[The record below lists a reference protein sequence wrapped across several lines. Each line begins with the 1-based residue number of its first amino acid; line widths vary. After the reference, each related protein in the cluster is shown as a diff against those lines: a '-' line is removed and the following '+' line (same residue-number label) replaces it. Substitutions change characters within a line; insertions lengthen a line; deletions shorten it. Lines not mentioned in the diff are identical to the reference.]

1 MEEALAKSETS
12 FATGQIVKGTIIEI
26 RSKEVMVDIGYKS
39 EGSVPASEFED
50 LDEELKVG
58 DEVDV
63 LILQLEDRDGMV
75 VLSHEQAVFKQNWD
89 NIKAICEEGGRIKG
103 RIKAA
108 VKGGLIV
115 NIGVEAFLPS
125 SQIDVN
131 TPTDLDAYV
140 GQAHEFK
147 VVKLNLERQNIVLSR
162 RELIEEERSAQR
174 AKLLDEMVPGDIRKG
189 TVKNLTDFGA
199 FIDLNGL
206 DGLLHVTDMS
216 WGRITHPSQLL
227 VVGQELEVVV
237 LDINKDSERVSLG
250 LKQKQ
255 ENPWENI
262 DEKFPIGEKV
272 SGKVVNLMPY
282 GAFVELEPGVE
293 GLVHVTELSWT
304 KRINKPS
311 EVLKADQEIEAVVL
325 GINRDEQKI
334 SLGVRQLDTNPWDL
348 AEEKYP
354 VGSKVTGKIRNLT
367 SYGAFMGLEEGLDA
381 MIHVSDISW
390 TRKIN
395 HPSEVLKKG
404 MEVEAQVLE
413 VDREN
418 QRISAGI
425 KQLAEDP
432 WETIDNYYKVGD
444 LVTGKVSKLA
454 SFGAFVGLEH
464 DIDGLVHISQVSE
477 DRIDKIK
484 NALKVGEEVSARV
497 IKIDRADRRIGLSIK
512 AANYSQ
518 EQLKEEE
525 AVLDSLK
532 PGEDLVALQHAFDT
546 LGDEHAEG
554 DAAAEAPAKEAP
566 AEAPVEEAST
576 EIAQAEEEAP
586 AAEEAPAEDGEA
598 SSEE

>member
-1 MEEALAKSETS
+1 MEEAMSQSQTS
-12 FATGQIVKGTIIEI
+12 FAAGQIVKGTIIEI
-26 RSKEVMVDIGYKS
+26 RSKEIMVDIGYKS
-39 EGSVPASEFED
+39 EGSVPTNEFED
-50 LDEELKVG
+50 LEEELKIG
-58 DEVDV
+58 DQVDV
-63 LILQLEDRDGMV
+63 LIIQLEDRDGMV
-75 VLSHEQAVFKQNWD
+75 VLSHEQAIFKQNWD

-131 TPTDLDAYV
+131 TPSDFDALV
-140 GQAHEFK
+140 GQAFEFK

-162 RELIEEERSAQR
+162 RELLEEERSEQR
-174 AKLLDEMVPGDIRKG
+174 AELLGEMVPGDVRKG

-237 LDINKDSERVSLG
+237 LDINKDTERVSLG

-262 DEKFPIGEKV
+262 DDKYPIGEKV

-311 EVLKADQEIEAVVL
+311 EVLKADDEIEAVVL

-334 SLGVRQLDTNPWDL
+334 SLGVRQLDANPWDL

-354 VGSKVTGKIRNLT
+354 VGSKVAGKIRNLT

-418 QRISAGI
+418 QRISAGM

-444 LVTGKVSKLA
+444 LVKGKVSKLA

-477 DRIDKIK
+477 ERVDKIK
-484 NALKVGEEVSARV
+484 NALKVDEEVNARV

-546 LGDEHAEG
+546 IGGDDEAEETATTQTE
-554 DAAAEAPAKEAP
+554 DS
-566 AEAPVEEAST
+566 VEEPKVEESEA
-576 EIAQAEEEAP
+576 AQEE
-586 AAEEAPAEDGEA
+586 
-598 SSEE
+598 